1 MDDFVQTGPTKF
13 RDQRVN
19 LNVTFFLVFQNAF
32 LGKNLMG
39 PWKLFGRARA
49 TIYILKFFTFF

>member
-1 MDDFVQTGPTKF
+1 MMEMSSIRNWMKMEDFVQTDATKF

-32 LGKNLMG
+32 L
-39 PWKLFGRARA
+39 
-49 TIYILKFFTFF
+49 